1 MTFDLLNFGGIFD
14 DRNAGAA
21 AAERI
26 SYYINDLSVN
36 NVLLKYFTEFRLT
49 SCLNDIRQSG

>member
-14 DRNAGAA
+14 HRNAGAA

-36 NVLLKYFTEFRLT
+36 NVLLKIFH
-49 SCLNDIRQSG
+49 